1 MKVYELYLGRGAGR
15 VSGHRSRDRERGG
28 RRARRD
34 DRRHGVGRRV
44 TDHQRTALGGG
55 EMAALGFLGG
65 LTIGVALWSNQLH
78 RSKRDLFSR
87 NPLRRLAALGYVS
100 GRPSIDNAR
109 LLRDYIRWESR
120 PLLRRR
126 AEQVLR
132 QVEEYLE

>member
-1 MKVYELYLGRGAGR
+1 VKVYELYVGRGAGR
-15 VSGHRSRDRERGG
+15 GAKDRKRGG
-28 RRARRD
+28 RRRGADRRD
-34 DRRHGVGRRV
+34 GVGRRA
-44 TDHQRTALGGG
+44 TDYRQAALGGG

-65 LTIGVALWSNQLH
+65 LTIGVVLWSNQLH

-132 QVEEYLE
+132 QVEDYLE

>member
-1 MKVYELYLGRGAGR
+1 VYELYMSRGARRGAKE
-15 VSGHRSRDRERGG
+15 REQGG
-28 RRARRD
+28 RRGRRQDRRD
-34 DRRHGVGRRV
+34 GVGRR
-44 TDHQRTALGGG
+44 TIDHRRTALGGG

-65 LTIGVALWSNQLH
+65 LTIGVVLWSNQLH

-109 LLRDYIRWESR
+109 LLRDYIRWETR

-132 QVEEYLE
+132 QVEDYLE